1 MGPFPITSERL
12 QLREFRLEDERAI
25 HEYASDPEVTMHT
38 GWGPSDEETTRT
50 VLRQW
55 IVDQQAWP
63 RNSVP
68 LGVELRSQK
77 KLIGSTGFASIDG
90 ATGIFGFVLHKSFWG
105 HGFATEA
112 CRALLGFGFADLNLH
127 RVTAECFVEQTIS
140 VRIMEKLGMRRE
152 AHCLKSAWKAG
163 VWRDTYSYALLDDE
177 WNARCKS

>member
-38 GWGPSDEETTRT
+38 GWGPNDEETTRT

-68 LGVELRSQK
+68 LGIELRSEK

-90 ATGIFGFVLHKSFWG
+90 ATGFFGFVLHKRFWG

-112 CRALLGFGFADLNLH
+112 CRALTWLRLRRPQPSSCHGGVFCRTDDL
-127 RVTAECFVEQTIS
+127 RTDY
-140 VRIMEKLGMRRE
+140 G
-152 AHCLKSAWKAG
+152 KAG
-163 VWRDTYSYALLDDE
+163 DAAGGTLPQECLEGWRV
-177 WNARCKS
+177 ARHVFICTAR